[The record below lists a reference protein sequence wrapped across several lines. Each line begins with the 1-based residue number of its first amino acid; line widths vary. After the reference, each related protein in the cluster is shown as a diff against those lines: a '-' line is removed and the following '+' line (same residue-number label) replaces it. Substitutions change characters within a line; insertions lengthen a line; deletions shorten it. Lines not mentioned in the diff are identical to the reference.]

1 MKTECP
7 RCECEF
13 EVDFTDDPFGGALS
27 SYKSGR
33 IIAMLD
39 DLESALPSEFIGFA
53 DDILKWAGKTR

>member
-7 RCECEF
+7 QCEYEF
-13 EVDFTDDPFGGALS
+13 EVDFTDDPFGDALS

-33 IIAMLD
+33 IVAMLD
-39 DLESALPSEFIGFA
+39 DLERALPSEFIGLA